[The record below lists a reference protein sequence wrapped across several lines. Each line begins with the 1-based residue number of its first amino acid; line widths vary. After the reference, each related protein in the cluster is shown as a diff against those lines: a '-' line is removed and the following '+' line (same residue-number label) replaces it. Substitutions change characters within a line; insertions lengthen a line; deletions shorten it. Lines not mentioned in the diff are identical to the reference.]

1 MLITETP
8 AIILAGGR
16 GTRLQSVVSD
26 RPKVLADVA
35 GRPYLA
41 LVLDR
46 LQRLGVP
53 LAVLSTGYMAGAVEE
68 AIGDSHGGMPVRYAR
83 EDSPLGTGGGA
94 VLAASLAASLINAPW
109 YLVLNGDSWCE
120 TDLARFVAAVPGD
133 CDAGMLLTRVPDVSR
148 YGAVQVGPGSR
159 VESFREKG
167 ADPGDSAGPGTAT
180 PDRAGLINA
189 GVYLLSRRCLDAM
202 GGAAPLSLE
211 RDVFPA
217 LAAQGRIYGH
227 MVEAPFIDIGTPESY
242 ARVLPF
248 FKEAQNR

>member
-68 AIGDSHGGMPVRYAR
+68 AIGSSHAGMPVLYAR

-94 VLAASLAASLINAPW
+94 ALAASLVSAPW

-159 VESFREKG
+159 VESFREKE
-167 ADPGDSAGPGTAT
+167 AGPGDDAGLDT
-180 PDRAGLINA
+180 AGLINA
-189 GVYLLSRRCLDAM
+189 GVYLLSRRCLDSM

-211 RDVFPA
+211 RDVFPS
-217 LAAQGRIYGH
+217 LAVQGRIYGH

>member
-1 MLITETP
+1 VLITETP

-53 LAVLSTGYMAGAVEE
+53 QAVLSTGYMAGAVEA
-68 AIGDSHGGMPVRYAR
+68 AIGSSHGGMPVRYAR
-83 EDSPLGTGGGA
+83 EESPLGTGGGA
-94 VLAASLAASLINAPW
+94 ALAASLVSAPW
-109 YLVLNGDSWCE
+109 YLILNGDSWCE
-120 TDLARFVAAVPGD
+120 TDLARFVAAVPRD
-133 CDAGMLLTRVPDVSR
+133 CDAGMLLTRVSDVSR
-148 YGAVQVGPGSR
+148 YGAVHVGPDSR
-159 VESFREKG
+159 VESFREKETG
-167 ADPGDSAGPGTAT
+167 PGDNAGPDNAGS
-180 PDRAGLINA
+180 DRAGLINA
-189 GVYLLSRRCLDAM
+189 GGYLLSRRCLDTM
-202 GGAAPLSLE
+202 SGAAPLSLE
-211 RDVFPA
+211 RDVFPV
-217 LAAQGRIYGH
+217 LAAQGRIYGY